1 MLGDPTCRGC
11 CYHSPPCSDH
21 YQFCCQLVIYL
32 VCIHQKQAGG
42 FWTVRLKLTT
52 VVQAEYLEA
61 GIAASMSTILTDLYM
76 VCETLLGNPSSPL
89 S

>member
-1 MLGDPTCRGC
+1 MIRRVVVV
-11 CYHSPPCSDH
+11 
-21 YQFCCQLVIYL
+21 VIILLHALITISFAANWSY
-32 VCIHQKQAGG
+32 IWSAFIKNRQS